1 MIGHRQIEALRKAGY
16 KPAAV
21 FLNIGP
27 APAVRWRWQSPE
39 REIENGG
46 LPEVWTGDASPATA
60 DLRFLRG
67 CRVHVATFGGARA
80 AWWSWW
86 DAVQAAEPAA
96 MFGVE
101 PDGEV
106 VQWAP

>member
-1 MIGHRQIEALRKAGY
+1 
-16 KPAAV
+16 
-21 FLNIGP
+21 
-27 APAVRWRWQSPE
+27 
-39 REIENGG
+39 
-46 LPEVWTGDASPATA
+46 
-60 DLRFLRG
+60 
-67 CRVHVATFGGARA
+67 VHVATFGGARA